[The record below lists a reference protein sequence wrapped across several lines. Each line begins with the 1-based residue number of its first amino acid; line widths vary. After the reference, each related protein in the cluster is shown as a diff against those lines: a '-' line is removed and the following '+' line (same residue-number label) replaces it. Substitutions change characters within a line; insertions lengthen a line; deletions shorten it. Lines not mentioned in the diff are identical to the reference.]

1 MINLNYQSSDTSLLP
16 SDFQLEDYKKIA
28 RDSKKRFLQFCFSN
42 AEIPDQGFKIH
53 ISATQINYQ
62 VILDE
67 VFDLCKS
74 NLIDFKY
81 ISNREQ
87 LLDNLAGKDDLWASG
102 KFITIYP
109 SSLDDFK
116 KVIVKLYENNVLKV
130 QDGIAIF
137 SDRRYRDSNVIFYRY
152 GRLKGPDKWI
162 YNPITKL
169 KEYRDYESMEYRL
182 PAWVDEPFPDN
193 SDDSKTCKYL
203 FKKIIPTEGLNSKPS
218 GATFLAHVAGSEEE
232 FVLKNAHPGYMNLGV
247 ACTDSLK
254 NEAVNIK
261 RMMKFDFIP
270 NYIADFSE
278 DEDYFLCE
286 EKKYGLSVDD
296 YRADSHHNFI
306 DKKLRKKTINDYRKS
321 ITDLLK
327 NVQILHD
334 ERIFLGDISSE
345 NVLVDPETNLVSF
358 VDLEQSVFLEDHSKI
373 AFFARTEGFFDENTP
388 FLAPIA
394 QDNQQLAYLLIS
406 FFCRGNMFLL
416 IDHSGAMTINF
427 FKQYA
432 STHNLP
438 KVFVDVI
445 MDLLEDPNQ
454 RLDNLVEVLDKMDC
468 ENLYNSEDLV
478 SLDDFQYEL
487 VKSVYLAMIDG
498 IQIDDKKT
506 LFFEEDTDLIF
517 NENMVSIYKEYLQK
531 PTIFNDIFF
540 EKKMHNHVISE
551 GKRLVE
557 MLKDGDERL
566 AETSLVQVY
575 ALLLCTIK
583 IASPSEKI
591 IIDSL
596 INYTQEKYM
605 EYTINGK
612 FFRIT
617 EYSTYLSPY
626 FADGTA
632 GMINILL
639 EYREKFHDTKYDASI
654 LDLVNSISQEHM
666 PKNSSLYRGLGSFMY
681 VLQKFKKIFKSSKR
695 DNDIREMFR
704 NLPLYSIVSNGNRY
718 MVDES
723 FRRISLDFADGNA
736 GIIFLIEQAKQMGIL

>member
-286 EKKYGLSVDD
+286 EKS
-296 YRADSHHNFI
+296 A
-306 DKKLRKKTINDYRKS
+306 
-321 ITDLLK
+321 
-327 NVQILHD
+327 
-334 ERIFLGDISSE
+334 
-345 NVLVDPETNLVSF
+345 
-358 VDLEQSVFLEDHSKI
+358 
-373 AFFARTEGFFDENTP
+373 A
-388 FLAPIA
+388 
-394 QDNQQLAYLLIS
+394 
-406 FFCRGNMFLL
+406 
-416 IDHSGAMTINF
+416 
-427 FKQYA
+427 
-432 STHNLP
+432 
-438 KVFVDVI
+438 
-445 MDLLEDPNQ
+445 
-454 RLDNLVEVLDKMDC
+454 
-468 ENLYNSEDLV
+468 
-478 SLDDFQYEL
+478 
-487 VKSVYLAMIDG
+487 
-498 IQIDDKKT
+498 
-506 LFFEEDTDLIF
+506 
-517 NENMVSIYKEYLQK
+517 
-531 PTIFNDIFF
+531 
-540 EKKMHNHVISE
+540 
-551 GKRLVE
+551 
-557 MLKDGDERL
+557 
-566 AETSLVQVY
+566 
-575 ALLLCTIK
+575 
-583 IASPSEKI
+583 
-591 IIDSL
+591 
-596 INYTQEKYM
+596 
-605 EYTINGK
+605 
-612 FFRIT
+612 
-617 EYSTYLSPY
+617 
-626 FADGTA
+626 
-632 GMINILL
+632 
-639 EYREKFHDTKYDASI
+639 
-654 LDLVNSISQEHM
+654 
-666 PKNSSLYRGLGSFMY
+666 
-681 VLQKFKKIFKSSKR
+681 
-695 DNDIREMFR
+695 
-704 NLPLYSIVSNGNRY
+704 
-718 MVDES
+718 
-723 FRRISLDFADGNA
+723 
-736 GIIFLIEQAKQMGIL
+736 